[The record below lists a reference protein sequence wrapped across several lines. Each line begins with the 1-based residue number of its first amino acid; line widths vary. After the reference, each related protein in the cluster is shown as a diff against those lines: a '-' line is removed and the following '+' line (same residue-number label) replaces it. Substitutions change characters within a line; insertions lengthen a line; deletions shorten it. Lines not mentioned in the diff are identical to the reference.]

1 VIHSTLEKTRSNQ
14 LDVIDL
20 NVVFE
25 STKKQDNFSA
35 VEKVNFSILPGER
48 FALVGESGS
57 GKTVTALSILKLL
70 SQSVTSGQIFW
81 NGENLQ
87 KCNSERIRSIRG
99 KEISM
104 IFQEPMSAL
113 NPLLTIGQQISEVL
127 ENHEMI
133 SNKEGIIRATELLK
147 KTGVDDPE
155 RRVNSYPH
163 QLSGGQRQRAL
174 IAMAI
179 ACKPKLLIADEPTT
193 ALDVTI
199 RQQILSMLFEL
210 QESEGMSILLITHD
224 LPLVERFAQK
234 VGVMQ
239 NGKMIELGDKENIFN
254 KPNHAY
260 TKKLLDSRPKPLNA
274 EFQKRSVLIEARN
287 FSCTYKISSGFFS
300 TKNYFAVSREN
311 FVVYKGETLGVVGES
326 GSGKTSLGLA
336 ILGLFS
342 GVFKGQVKFDGLD
355 LTKMSPNILRKT
367 RRRFQMVFQDP
378 FSSLSPRMTIAEILE
393 EGLIHHFPQYIK
405 EERKKLCEDILVEV
419 GLDTRSLNKYPHE
432 FSGGQRQRIAIARA
446 VILEPDLIV
455 LDEPTSA
462 LDVSVQAQVLK
473 LLINLQNKR
482 GLTYI
487 FISHDLSVIRA
498 ISHRVLVMRNGKIL
512 EFGATR
518 HVLTQPRNEYTYRLM
533 DAALVQ
539 DANLSASQ

>member
-1 VIHSTLEKTRSNQ
+1 MIHSTPEKLNSNQ
-14 LDVIDL
+14 LDVLDL
-20 NVVFE
+20 KVIFE
-25 STKKQDNFSA
+25 ATKKEDNFLA
-35 VEKVNFSILPGER
+35 VENINFSVLPGER

-57 GKTVTALSILKLL
+57 GKTVTAMSILKLL
-70 SQSVTSGQIFW
+70 SQAKTFGQVIW

-87 KCNSERIRSIRG
+87 SCNSERIRAIRG
-99 KEISM
+99 NEISM

-113 NPLLTIGQQISEVL
+113 NPLLTIGQQISEII

-133 SNKEGIIRATELLK
+133 SSKEGMIRATELLN
-147 KTGVDDPE
+147 KTGVDDPS

-210 QESEGMSILLITHD
+210 QEAEGMSVLLITHD

-234 VGVMQ
+234 VGVMR
-239 NGKMIELGDKENIFN
+239 NGRMIELGEKEKVFSNP
-254 KPNHAY
+254 KHEY

-274 EFQKRSVLIEARN
+274 KYKKRDVLIEARN
-287 FSCTYKISSGFFS
+287 FSCTYKLPVGFFS
-300 TKNYFAVSREN
+300 SRNYSAVSHEN

-342 GVFKGQVKFDGLD
+342 GVFKGSIKFDGLN
-355 LTKMSPNILRKT
+355 LTDMSPQILRRT

-378 FSSLSPRMTIAEILE
+378 FSSLSPRMTVAEILE
-393 EGLIHHFPQYIK
+393 EGLVHHFPQFIS
-405 EERKKLCEDILVEV
+405 EERKKICEDIMDEV
-419 GLDTRSLNKYPHE
+419 GLDINSMNRYPHE

-446 VILEPDLIV
+446 AILEPDLIV

-473 LLINLQNKR
+473 LLINLQKTR
-482 GLTYI
+482 GLTYV
-487 FISHDLSVIRA
+487 FISHDLAVIRA
-498 ISHRVLVMRNGKIL
+498 ISHRVLVMKSGKIL
-512 EFGATR
+512 EFGTTS

-539 DANLSASQ
+539 TPPLTSD

>member
-1 VIHSTLEKTRSNQ
+1 MIHSTPEKFNSNQ
-14 LDVIDL
+14 LDVLDL
-20 NVVFE
+20 KVIFE
-25 STKKQDNFSA
+25 ATKKEDNFLA
-35 VEKVNFSILPGER
+35 VENINFSVLPGER

-57 GKTVTALSILKLL
+57 GKTVTAMSILRLL
-70 SQSVTSGQIFW
+70 SQAKTSGQIIW
-81 NGENLQ
+81 NEENLQ
-87 KCNSERIRSIRG
+87 SCNSERIRAIRG

-113 NPLLTIGQQISEVL
+113 NPLLTIGQQISEVI
-127 ENHEMI
+127 ENHERI
-133 SNKEGIIRATELLK
+133 SSKEGIIRATELLNR
-147 KTGVDDPE
+147 TGVDDPG

-199 RQQILSMLFEL
+199 RQQILTMLFEL
-210 QESEGMSILLITHD
+210 QEAEGMSVLLITHD
-224 LPLVERFAQK
+224 LPLVQKFAQK
-234 VGVMQ
+234 VGVMR
-239 NGKMIELGDKENIFN
+239 NGRMIELGEKEKIFSN
-254 KPNHAY
+254 PNHEY

-274 EFQKRSVLIEARN
+274 EYKKRDILIEARN
-287 FSCTYKISSGFFS
+287 FSCSYKLPTGFFS
-300 TKNYFAVSREN
+300 SRNYFAVSREN
-311 FVVYKGETLGVVGES
+311 FVVYKGETLGIVGES

-342 GVFKGQVKFDGLD
+342 GVFKGSVKFDGLN
-355 LTKMSPNILRKT
+355 LTEMTPQMLRRT

-378 FSSLSPRMTIAEILE
+378 FSSLSPRMTVAEILE
-393 EGLIHHFPQYIK
+393 EGIIHHFPQYII
-405 EERKKLCEDILVEV
+405 EERKKICEDMMVEV
-419 GLDTRSLNKYPHE
+419 GLDPKSIYRYPHE

-446 VILEPDLIV
+446 AILEPDLIV

-462 LDVSVQAQVLK
+462 LDVSVQSQVLK
-473 LLINLQNKR
+473 LLINLQKKR
-482 GLTYI
+482 GLTYV
-487 FISHDLSVIRA
+487 FISHDLAVIRA
-498 ISHRVLVMRNGKIL
+498 ISHRVLVMKNGKIL
-512 EFGATR
+512 EFGTTS

-539 DANLSASQ
+539 NQTTIKN

>member
-1 VIHSTLEKTRSNQ
+1 MIHSTQEKTSSDK
-14 LDVIDL
+14 LDVQGL
-20 NVVFE
+20 NVIFE
-25 STKKQDNFSA
+25 AAEEKNNFLAVDNISFS
-35 VEKVNFSILPGER
+35 VMPGER

-57 GKTVTALSILKLL
+57 GKTVTALSVLKLL
-70 SQSVTSGQIFW
+70 SQSKTSGKIIW
-81 NGENLQ
+81 NGENIRE
-87 KCNSERIRSIRG
+87 CSSEKIRTIRG

-113 NPLLTIGQQISEVL
+113 NPLLTIGQQISEVI
-127 ENHEMI
+127 ENHEAV
-133 SNKEGIIRATELLK
+133 SFKEGLIRATDLLD
-147 KTGVDDPE
+147 KTGVDDPT
-155 RRVNSYPH
+155 RRINSYPH

-199 RQQILSMLFEL
+199 RQQILSMLFAL

-224 LPLVERFAQK
+224 LPLVERFAQR

-239 NGKMIELGDKENIFN
+239 KGSMIELGDKDEIFK
-254 KPNHAY
+254 KPNHPY

-274 EFQKRSVLIEARN
+274 EFKKRDVLIEARN
-287 FSCTYKISSGFFS
+287 FSCTYKLPSGIFSSKRYS
-300 TKNYFAVSREN
+300 AVSREN

-336 ILGLFS
+336 VLGLFS
-342 GVFKGQVKFDGLD
+342 GAFHGQVKFDGLD
-355 LTKMSPNILRKT
+355 LTKMSSDMLRKT

-393 EGLIHHFPQYIK
+393 EGLILHYPQYNSDK
-405 EERKKLCEDILVEV
+405 RKKLCEDIVEEV
-419 GLDTRSLNKYPHE
+419 GIDPKILNRYPHE

-446 VILEPDLIV
+446 VIIEPDLIV

-462 LDVSVQAQVLK
+462 LDVSVQAQVLQ

-482 GLTYI
+482 GLTYL

-498 ISHRVLVMRNGKIL
+498 VSHRVLVMRNGRIL
-512 EFGATR
+512 EFGSTS
-518 HVLTQPRNEYTYRLM
+518 HVLTQPKNEYTYRLM
-533 DAALVQ
+533 DAALVH
-539 DANLSASQ
+539 DSTMLNN

>member
-1 VIHSTLEKTRSNQ
+1 MIHSTPGKLNSNQ
-14 LDVIDL
+14 LDVLDL
-20 NVVFE
+20 KVIFE
-25 STKKQDNFSA
+25 ATKKEDNFLA
-35 VEKVNFSILPGER
+35 VENINFSVLPGER

-57 GKTVTALSILKLL
+57 GKTVTAMSILSLL
-70 SQSVTSGQIFW
+70 SQAKTSGQIIW
-81 NGENLQ
+81 NGENIQ
-87 KCNSERIRSIRG
+87 SCNSNRIRAIRG

-113 NPLLTIGQQISEVL
+113 NPLLTIGQQISEVI

-133 SNKEGIIRATELLK
+133 SSKEGISRATELLN
-147 KTGVDDPE
+147 KTGVDDPS

-199 RQQILSMLFEL
+199 RQQILTMLFEL
-210 QESEGMSILLITHD
+210 QEAEGMSVLLITHD
-224 LPLVERFAQK
+224 LPLVQKFAQK
-234 VGVMQ
+234 VGVMR
-239 NGKMIELGDKENIFN
+239 NGRMIELGEKEKIFSN
-254 KPNHAY
+254 PNHEY

-274 EFQKRSVLIEARN
+274 EYEKRDVLIEARN
-287 FSCTYKISSGFFS
+287 FSCSYKLPAGFFS
-300 TKNYFAVSREN
+300 FRNYSAVSREN

-336 ILGLFS
+336 LLGLFS
-342 GVFKGQVKFDGLD
+342 GVFKGSVKFDGLN
-355 LTKMSPNILRKT
+355 LTEMTPQMLRRT

-378 FSSLSPRMTIAEILE
+378 FSSLSPRMTVAEILE
-393 EGLIHHFPQYIK
+393 EGIIHHFPQYIS
-405 EERKKLCEDILVEV
+405 EERKKICEDMMQEV
-419 GLDTRSLNKYPHE
+419 GMDPASINRYPHE

-446 VILEPDLIV
+446 AVLEPDLIV

-473 LLINLQNKR
+473 LLINLQKKR
-482 GLTYI
+482 GLTYV
-487 FISHDLSVIRA
+487 FISHDLAVIRA
-498 ISHRVLVMRNGKIL
+498 ISHRVLVMKNGRIL
-512 EFGATR
+512 EFGTTS

-539 DANLSASQ
+539 NSALKSS

>member
-1 VIHSTLEKTRSNQ
+1 MIHSTPEKLNSNQ
-14 LDVIDL
+14 LDVLDL
-20 NVVFE
+20 KVIFE
-25 STKKQDNFSA
+25 ATKKEDNFLA
-35 VEKVNFSILPGER
+35 VENINFSVLPGER

-57 GKTVTALSILKLL
+57 GKTVTAMSILKLL
-70 SQSVTSGQIFW
+70 SQAKTFGQVIW

-87 KCNSERIRSIRG
+87 SCNSERIRAIRG
-99 KEISM
+99 NEISM

-113 NPLLTIGQQISEVL
+113 NPLLTIGQQISEII

-133 SNKEGIIRATELLK
+133 SSKEGMIRATELLN
-147 KTGVDDPE
+147 KTGVDDPS

-210 QESEGMSILLITHD
+210 QEAEGMSVLLITHD

-234 VGVMQ
+234 VGVMR
-239 NGKMIELGDKENIFN
+239 NGRMIELGEKEKVFN
-254 KPNHAY
+254 NPKHEY

-274 EFQKRSVLIEARN
+274 KYKKRDVLIEARN
-287 FSCTYKISSGFFS
+287 FSCTYKLPVGFFS
-300 TKNYFAVSREN
+300 SRNYSAVSHEN

-342 GVFKGQVKFDGLD
+342 GVFKGSIKFDGLN
-355 LTKMSPNILRKT
+355 LTDMSPQILRRT

-378 FSSLSPRMTIAEILE
+378 FSSLSPRMTVADILE
-393 EGLIHHFPQYIK
+393 EGLIHHFPQFIS
-405 EERKKLCEDILVEV
+405 EERKRMNREV
-419 GLDTRSLNKYPHE
+419 C
-432 FSGGQRQRIAIARA
+432 
-446 VILEPDLIV
+446 
-455 LDEPTSA
+455 
-462 LDVSVQAQVLK
+462 
-473 LLINLQNKR
+473 
-482 GLTYI
+482 
-487 FISHDLSVIRA
+487 
-498 ISHRVLVMRNGKIL
+498 
-512 EFGATR
+512 
-518 HVLTQPRNEYTYRLM
+518 
-533 DAALVQ
+533 
-539 DANLSASQ
+539 

>member
-1 VIHSTLEKTRSNQ
+1 
-14 LDVIDL
+14 
-20 NVVFE
+20 
-25 STKKQDNFSA
+25 
-35 VEKVNFSILPGER
+35 
-48 FALVGESGS
+48 
-57 GKTVTALSILKLL
+57 
-70 SQSVTSGQIFW
+70 
-81 NGENLQ
+81 
-87 KCNSERIRSIRG
+87 
-99 KEISM
+99 M

-113 NPLLTIGQQISEVL
+113 NPLLTIGQQISEVI
-127 ENHEMI
+127 ENHKMV
-133 SNKEGIIRATELLK
+133 SRKEGLQSAIELLYR
-147 KTGVDDPE
+147 TGVDDPS
-155 RRVNSYPH
+155 RRVNSFPH

-179 ACKPKLLIADEPTT
+179 ACRPKLLIADEPTT

-239 NGKMIELGDKENIFN
+239 NGMMVEIGNKDDIFKN
-254 KPNHAY
+254 PNHSY
-260 TKKLLDSRPKPLNA
+260 TQKLLASRPKPLDA
-274 EFQKRSVLIEARN
+274 EFKKRDVLVEARN
-287 FSCTYKISSGFFS
+287 FSCTYKIPSGVFTS
-300 TKNYFAVSREN
+300 KNYSAVSREN
-311 FVVYKGETLGVVGES
+311 FVIYKGETLGVVGES

-336 ILGLFS
+336 LLGLFS
-342 GVFKGQVKFDGLD
+342 GVFHGQVKFDGLD
-355 LTKMSPNILRKT
+355 LTNMSSHVLRKT

-393 EGLIHHFPQYIK
+393 EGLIHHYPHYII
-405 EERKKLCEDILVEV
+405 EERKKICENMMEEV
-419 GLDTRSLNKYPHE
+419 GLDPSTINRYPHE

-446 VILEPDLIV
+446 AILEPDLIV

-462 LDVSVQAQVLK
+462 LDVSVQAQVLQ

-482 GLTYI
+482 GLTYV

-498 ISHRVLVMRNGKIL
+498 VSHRVLVMRNGRIL
-512 EFGATR
+512 EFGSTS

-539 DANLSASQ
+539 DSMLSSN

>member
-1 VIHSTLEKTRSNQ
+1 VIHSTPEKINPNQ
-14 LDVIDL
+14 LDVLDL
-20 NVVFE
+20 SVNFE
-25 STKKQDNFSA
+25 ATQKKDDFLA
-35 VEKVNFSILPGER
+35 VENISFSVLPGER

-57 GKTVTALSILKLL
+57 GKTVTALSVLKLL
-70 SQSVTSGQIFW
+70 SQSKTSGKVIW

-87 KCNSERIRSIRG
+87 ECNSERIRAIRG
-99 KEISM
+99 KEIAM

-113 NPLLTIGQQISEVL
+113 NPLLTIGQQISEVI
-127 ENHEMI
+127 ENHELV
-133 SNKEGIIRATELLK
+133 SSKEGIDRATELLN
-147 KTGVDDPE
+147 KTGVDDPA

-199 RQQILSMLFEL
+199 RQQILTMLFEL

-224 LPLVERFAQK
+224 LPLVKKFAQK

-239 NGKMIELGDKENIFN
+239 NGRMIELGEKDEIFN
-254 KPNHAY
+254 KPKHSY
-260 TKKLLDSRPKPLNA
+260 TQKLLDSRPKPLDA
-274 EFQKRSVLIEARN
+274 EFKKREVLIEARN
-287 FSCTYKISSGFFS
+287 FSCTYKLSSGFFS
-300 TKNYFAVSREN
+300 SRNYSAVSREN

-342 GVFKGQVKFDGLD
+342 GVFQGQVKFDGLD
-355 LTKMSPNILRKT
+355 LTNMTSNMLRRT

-393 EGLIHHFPQYIK
+393 EGLIQHYPQYIS
-405 EERKKLCEDILVEV
+405 EERKKLCKNIMEEV
-419 GLDTRSLNKYPHE
+419 GMDPKSLNRYPHE

-446 VILEPDLIV
+446 VILKPDLIV

-462 LDVSVQAQVLK
+462 LDVSVQAQVLQ

-482 GLTYI
+482 GLSYV
-487 FISHDLSVIRA
+487 FISHDLAVIRA
-498 ISHRVLVMRNGKIL
+498 ISHRVLVMRNGRIL
-512 EFGATR
+512 EFGATT

-533 DAALVQ
+533 DAALVH
-539 DANLSASQ
+539 DSQSSSI

>member
-1 VIHSTLEKTRSNQ
+1 MILSTREKTNLNQ
-14 LDVIDL
+14 LDVSSL
-20 NVVFE
+20 RVVFE
-25 STKKQDNFSA
+25 ATQKKDNFLA
-35 VEKVNFSILPGER
+35 VDDVNFSVSAGER

-57 GKTVTALSILKLL
+57 GKTVTALSILRLL
-70 SQSVTSGQIFW
+70 SQSKTSGKILW

-87 KCNSERIRSIRG
+87 ACTPEKIRTIRG

-113 NPLLTIGQQISEVL
+113 NPLLTIGQQISEVI
-127 ENHEMI
+127 ENHELV
-133 SNKEGIIRATELLK
+133 SSKEGIKRATELLA
-147 KTGVDDPE
+147 KTGVDDPA
-155 RRVNSYPH
+155 RRVNAYPH

-199 RQQILSMLFEL
+199 RQQILSVLFDL

-224 LPLVERFAQK
+224 LPLVERFAER

-239 NGKMIELGDKENIFN
+239 SGRMIELGN
-254 KPNHAY
+254 KDELFKNPKHPY
-260 TKKLLDSRPKPLNA
+260 TKKLLNSRPKPLNA
-274 EFQKRSVLIEARN
+274 EFIKRDVLIEARN
-287 FSCTYKISSGFFS
+287 FSCTYKVPTGFFS
-300 TKNYFAVSREN
+300 TKNYSAVSREN

-342 GVFKGQVKFDGLD
+342 GNFNGQVKFDGLD
-355 LTKMSPNILRKT
+355 LTSMGSHTLRRT
-367 RRRFQMVFQDP
+367 RRRLQMVFQDP
-378 FSSLSPRMTIAEILE
+378 YSSLSPRMTVAEILE
-393 EGLIHHFPQYIK
+393 EGLILHYPQYIK
-405 EERKKLCEDILVEV
+405 EERKKLCEEIVEEV
-419 GLDTRSLNKYPHE
+419 GIDSQSLDRYPHE

-446 VILEPDLIV
+446 AILEPDLIV

-462 LDVSVQAQVLK
+462 LDVSVQAQVLE
-473 LLINLQNKR
+473 LLINLQIKR
-482 GLTYI
+482 GLTYV

-498 ISHRVLVMRNGKIL
+498 VSHRVLVMRNGKIL
-512 EFGATR
+512 EFGATS

-533 DAALVQ
+533 DAALVH
-539 DANLSASQ
+539 DPV

>member
-1 VIHSTLEKTRSNQ
+1 MIHSTLEKTRSNQ

-133 SNKEGIIRATELLK
+133 SNKEGIIRASELLK